1 MICVCVC
8 VCVCACVCEWFCVHT
23 QTQTNTD
30 TDRHRQTQTDTDR
43 HTQTHT
49 THTTHTYTHVYI
61 PMCTSIPRYC
71 MHVRNSTCECTVLLK
86 RDSHDTRG
94 PLSCHVCSHFC
105 LFFSLSLLLRLSL
118 PPSPFLS
125 ALVQPGAGVAPNFAM
140 YKHSAVRWA
149 TRFCHDTP
157 RDLPALQADDSI
169 SITVHPPGVSR
180 TVAG

>member
-1 MICVCVC
+1 MISSASSSPDTYVCVC
-8 VCVCACVCEWFCVHT
+8 VCVCACVNGSVCAY
-23 QTQTNTD
+23 TD
-30 TDRHRQTQTDTDR
+30 IDKHRHRQTQTDVHR
-43 HTQTHT
+43 HTLHTH
-49 THTTHTYTHVYI
+49 THVYI